1 MAKCL
6 SKYCAF
12 SSQNIDVEKSRLS
25 SSHGV
30 YSQFLTHIWNQR
42 GLKLLPKG
50 EKYLGVPLFFS
61 RCKKKDFA
69 YLKESNESKVSGW
82 KSKRLSWMGCATL
95 INAVA

>member
-1 MAKCL
+1 MYANDVILTFKAKQAGVSAMAKCL

-12 SSQNIDVEKSRLS
+12 SSQNIDVEKSRFS

-50 EKYLGVPLFFS
+50 ENIL
-61 RCKKKDFA
+61 
-69 YLKESNESKVSGW
+69 ESPYSSPDA
-82 KSKRLSWMGCATL
+82 KRKILL
-95 INAVA
+95 I